1 MKRVAQGE
9 PVFLMVYSV
18 YILRNTEG
26 RLYIG
31 QTSDLELRLRRH
43 NEGKAFWTKGRGP
56 WQLIHSENFTTRS
69 AAMTQR
75 DLQRLHHVMIYE
87 VKKSGSKP

>member
-31 QTSDLELRLRRH
+31 QTSNMELRLRQH
-43 NEGKAFWTKGRGP
+43 NEGKVFWTKGRGP
-56 WQLIHSENFTTRS
+56 WLLIHSEGFATRS
-69 AAMTQR
+69 AALAQERRLKALKSKKALLDYMAQR
-75 DLQRLHHVMIYE
+75 
-87 VKKSGSKP
+87 

>member
-31 QTSDLELRLRRH
+31 QTSNMELRLRQH

-69 AAMTQR
+69 AAMTQER
-75 DLQRLHHVMIYE
+75 RLKALKSKRTLLDYIAQR
-87 VKKSGSKP
+87 

>member
-1 MKRVAQGE
+1 MAY
-9 PVFLMVYSV
+9 FI

-43 NEGKAFWTKGRGP
+43 NEGKVFWTKSRGP

-69 AAMTQR
+69 AALTQER
-75 DLQRLHHVMIYE
+75 RLKALKSKKALLDYIAQR
-87 VKKSGSKP
+87 